1 MGEFESDQ
9 RQTLRVGYPSRDQLS
24 VEDCLFGLSE
34 DSKER
39 MAALKKIHRQFGH
52 PREETMISLLKNV
65 KCYDQRTKE
74 MLVTIHK
81 QFKQVHYSA
90 QLHQDQW

>member
-1 MGEFESDQ
+1 MNLNLTSVGHYALDILPKGE
-9 RQTLRVGYPSRDQLS
+9 LS

-52 PREETMISLLKNV
+52 PREETMIGLLKNV
-65 KCYDQRTKE
+65 KCYDPRTK
-74 MLVTIHK
+74 
-81 QFKQVHYSA
+81 
-90 QLHQDQW
+90 

>member
-1 MGEFESDQ
+1 MNLTS
-9 RQTLRVGYPSRDQLS
+9 VGHYAFDILPRDQLS

-74 MLVTIHK
+74 MLAMIHTM
-81 QFKQVHYSA
+81 
-90 QLHQDQW
+90 